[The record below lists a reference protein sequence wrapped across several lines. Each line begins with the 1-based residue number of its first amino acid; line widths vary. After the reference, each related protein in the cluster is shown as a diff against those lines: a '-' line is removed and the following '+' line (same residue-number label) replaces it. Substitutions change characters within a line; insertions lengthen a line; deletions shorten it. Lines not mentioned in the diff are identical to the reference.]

1 MTILQPAMS
10 PPLIAT
16 ARLRLD
22 QLTVDDAAFIV
33 ALLTDPDWLRYIGD
47 RGVRTED
54 DARRYLET
62 GPMASYAAHG
72 FGLYRVA
79 RRDTGVPIGICG
91 LLRRATLPD
100 VDIGFAFLP
109 PHRGQGFAREAA
121 AATLAYAHATLGLT
135 RIVAIVSPENAASIR
150 VLETLGMA
158 QTGTVRLSADAEPV
172 CLYAPL
178 PTSSDRRS

>member
-1 MTILQPAMS
+1 MTSLPDAP
-10 PPLIAT
+10 PPLFT
-16 ARLRLD
+16 TDRLVVEP
-22 QLTVDDAAFIV
+22 LTLADDAFIV

-47 RGVRTED
+47 RGVRTTD

-109 PHRGQGFAREAA
+109 DYRAQGYAFEAASATLSFARD
-121 AATLAYAHATLGLT
+121 TLGLE

-150 VLETLGMA
+150 LLLKLGMV
-158 QTGTVRLSADAEPV
+158 QEGKVRLSDDGDAV
-172 CLYAPL
+172 CLFASP
-178 PTSSDRRS
+178 RAV